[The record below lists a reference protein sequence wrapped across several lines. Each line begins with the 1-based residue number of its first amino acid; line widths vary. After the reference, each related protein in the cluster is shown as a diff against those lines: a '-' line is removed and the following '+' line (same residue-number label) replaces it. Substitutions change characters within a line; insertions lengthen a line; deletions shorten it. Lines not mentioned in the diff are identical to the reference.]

1 MLTKILITLLVII
14 VAAMVL
20 RQRKLLQQA
29 LQKPVVIQ
37 VPEEPSDHQIMMKWI
52 SIVIVLFLVLSV
64 ASYYVVQW
72 RDDHQLYSIRI
83 INPQTGKEES
93 YQAYKKDL
101 KGSSFVTLT
110 GLQVSVSELERVEME
125 AAD

>member
-1 MLTKILITLLVII
+1 MFIKILITLLVII
-14 VAAMVL
+14 IAAIVL
-20 RQRKLLQQA
+20 RQRKLVQQA

-37 VPEEPSDHQIMMKWI
+37 VQEEPSDHQIMMKWI

-64 ASYYVVQW
+64 GSYYVVKW
-72 RDDHQLYSIRI
+72 NEDHQLYNIRI
-83 INPQTGKEES
+83 VNPQTGKEES

-101 KGSSFVTLT
+101 RGSSFVTLT
-110 GLQVSVSELERVEME
+110 GLQVTVSEFERVEME